1 MEIIIR
7 HRKSFQYRRSRS
19 LSSSEWQSDNQRR
32 HCGEYGGAQGAEASI
47 VFKVNGGSSVDNL
60 TGLTDQVISDLTM
73 PKPKTGSSAQSKR
86 VTQNAAKAGEP
97 LEFAAWAGV
106 MLTALVCG
114 LAAANCK
121 KNAKHK

>member
-1 MEIIIR
+1 M
-7 HRKSFQYRRSRS
+7 
-19 LSSSEWQSDNQRR
+19 
-32 HCGEYGGAQGAEASI
+32 
-47 VFKVNGGSSVDNL
+47 DNL

-114 LAAANCK
+114 LAATNCK

>member
-1 MEIIIR
+1 M
-7 HRKSFQYRRSRS
+7 
-19 LSSSEWQSDNQRR
+19 
-32 HCGEYGGAQGAEASI
+32 
-47 VFKVNGGSSVDNL
+47 DNL

-73 PKPKTGSSAQSKR
+73 PKPKTDSSAQSKR

-114 LAAANCK
+114 LAATNCK